1 MKTEVLL
8 PQLGFAM
15 SEGTIAEWFA
25 KDGQRVSAG
34 QPIYSV
40 ESDKAVQEIESPA
53 DGTLQILKQAGGP
66 YPVGELLAEIVS
78 E

>member
-15 SEGTIAEWFA
+15 TEGTIAEWIA
-25 KDGQRVSAG
+25 KDGQQVVEG

-40 ESDKAVQEIESPA
+40 ENDKAVQEIESPA
-53 DGTLQILKQAGGP
+53 SGILHIVKQACGP
-66 YPVGELLAEIVS
+66 YPVGELVAEIGS
-78 E
+78 